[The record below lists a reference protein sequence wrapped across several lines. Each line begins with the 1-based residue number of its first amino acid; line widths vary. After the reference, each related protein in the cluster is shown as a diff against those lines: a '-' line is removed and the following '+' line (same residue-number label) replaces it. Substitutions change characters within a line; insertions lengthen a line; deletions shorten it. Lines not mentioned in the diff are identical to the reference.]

1 MVTNQRGGAAD
12 TAKVS
17 ARQQAPESV
26 LGKRIQRVR
35 KAAKLTQQDLCQ
47 KADLS
52 YSTLAKIE
60 RGAIKSPSVFTIQG
74 IARALD
80 ITLDELLAPVTS
92 GKAAANQKRTSRDGV
107 KFVYFDVN
115 GCLVHSFQRAF
126 DELARETGV
135 PKDIIQATYIHYD
148 DQVCKGAMTLEQFN
162 EALARQLHKVNINWA
177 DYYLRAV
184 EPVAGM
190 IDTVNA
196 VAAEYHVGLLT
207 NTMPTLVSA
216 MREKGLIPNV
226 AYDSVVESCVV
237 KAMKPD
243 ADIFAIAVEQ
253 SGFAANEILLIDDTR
268 TNLAEAEKHGWH
280 TLWFDDYF
288 PDQSIQTI
296 KSLLEVN

>member
-1 MVTNQRGGAAD
+1 MAMDEKG
-12 TAKVS
+12 
-17 ARQQAPESV
+17 
-26 LGKRIQRVR
+26 LGRRIQTVR

-80 ITLDELLAPVTS
+80 LTLDELLVTVTS
-92 GKAAANQKRTSRDGV
+92 GKPGASHKRTSKDGV

-126 DELARETGV
+126 DALAKETGV

-190 IDTVNA
+190 IETVHA
-196 VAAEYHVGLLT
+196 VAKEYNVGLLT
-207 NTMPTLVSA
+207 NTMPTLVAS
-216 MREKGLIPNV
+216 MRAKGLIPDIEYN
-226 AYDSVVESCVV
+226 SVVESCVV

-243 ADIFAIAVEQ
+243 ADIFAIALEQ
-253 SGFAANEILLIDDTR
+253 SGFKPEEILLIDDTR
-268 TNLAEAEKHGWH
+268 TNLAEADKHGWH

-296 KSLLEVN
+296 KSLLEIN